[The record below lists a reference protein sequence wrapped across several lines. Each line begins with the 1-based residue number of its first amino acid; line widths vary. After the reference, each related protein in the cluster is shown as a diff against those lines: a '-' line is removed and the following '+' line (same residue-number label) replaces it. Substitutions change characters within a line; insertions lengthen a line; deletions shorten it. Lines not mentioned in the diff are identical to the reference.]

1 MTVEKSKIDS
11 EGHRSG
17 KSCAVTV
24 GLNALYEIKLHK
36 KHFEDM
42 TTVTPHMR
50 KIGMTRVPHG
60 DFDHQKFA
68 KDDPF
73 CDMFYI
79 K

>member
-1 MTVEKSKIDS
+1 
-11 EGHRSG
+11 
-17 KSCAVTV
+17 
-24 GLNALYEIKLHK
+24 
-36 KHFEDM
+36 M